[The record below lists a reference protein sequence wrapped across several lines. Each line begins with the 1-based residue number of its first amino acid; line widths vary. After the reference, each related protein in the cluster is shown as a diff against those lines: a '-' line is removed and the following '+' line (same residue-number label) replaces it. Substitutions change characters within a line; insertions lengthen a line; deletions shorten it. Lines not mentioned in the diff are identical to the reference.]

1 MMPATSEARLRV
13 TLVPHTHWDREWY
26 EPFAVFSERLEQ
38 MMDTLLDL
46 AADGFPHFHLDG
58 QTAMIDDYLE
68 RRPERAD
75 ELAALVRDGRLSAGP
90 WVTQMDEFLTSGES
104 HLRNVEMGLERAREL
119 GMALEVGYMP
129 DQFGHIGQM
138 PQILRLAGID
148 SAVVWRGV
156 PSAISTSAFRWQAPD
171 GSEVLTESLPFGYS
185 SGWALM
191 RAEEPEAL
199 AEVLERE
206 VERLL
211 PFTRND
217 RILVMVGYDHAGPDA
232 TLPERLEQAPMPSGT
247 EVTIGS
253 VAEHLA
259 GLEPRDDL
267 PVWRGELRSS
277 ARAHLLPNVYSA
289 RVHQKRERGRVESI
303 LERYAEP
310 LAALV
315 PGIAW
320 PEDELSRAWTLLL
333 WNGAHDSACGC
344 SHDQVAADVD
354 ARFVEARAIGHKVY
368 ERALTALGKQVRVP
382 GVIRFN
388 PSPFERDGVP
398 GLGWA
403 VVSGRPS
410 RDLVPVELEPVDGGV
425 SADGV
430 EIRLFDEPDVG
441 DLYTWCPTDDDAQPV
456 SPSAVSTDGAFYSRW
471 DGLRAVI
478 LVTRRADEPFLRL
491 DGIVQNERPD
501 HRLRLHVGLSHTT
514 DRASAG
520 SPFELVE
527 RPLVGEGSEGEAA
540 SPTGPARHVVMASG
554 TAVFH
559 EGVFE
564 YEVIDGREL
573 AITLLRCVGT
583 ISRERLATRPWPAG
597 PATPTPNAQMLGD
610 TAFALGIWPRATREG
625 LLRTW
630 ERFALPMVD
639 APASGTGD
647 LPSMGPLLEI
657 RGDTELS
664 GVRRRDGELEVCLWN
679 PYTGAP
685 AEAVVG
691 GRKVELGPAAISRVR
706 IRSRAVPR
714 TSGTTLSGGSS

>member
-1 MMPATSEARLRV
+1 MSTPAEPRLRV

-68 RRPERAD
+68 RRPERTD
-75 ELAALVRDGRLSAGP
+75 ELAALVREGRLSAGP

-104 HLRNVEMGLERAREL
+104 HLRNLEMGLERAQHL
-119 GMALEVGYMP
+119 GRALEIGYMP

-138 PQILRLAGID
+138 PQLLRLAGID
-148 SAVVWRGV
+148 RAVVWRGV
-156 PSAISTSAFRWQAPD
+156 PSAISTSTFRWQSPD

-199 AEVLERE
+199 AEILERE
-206 VERLL
+206 VERLR
-211 PFTRND
+211 PFTRSD

-232 TLPERLEQAPMPSGT
+232 TLPERLGRAPAPQRV
-247 EVTIGS
+247 ELTIGS
-253 VAEHLA
+253 VADHVGA
-259 GLEPRDDL
+259 LELRDDL

-289 RVHQKRERGRVESI
+289 RAHQKRERGRVESL
-303 LERYAEP
+303 LERYVEP

-315 PGIAW
+315 PGFAW
-320 PEDELSRAWTLLL
+320 PEDDLRRAWTLLL

-354 ARFVEARAIGHKVY
+354 ARFVAARAIGEAVLR
-368 ERALTALGKQVRVP
+368 RALASLGRQVRDP

-403 VVSGRPS
+403 VVERPS
-410 RDLVPVELEPVDGGV
+410 TDLVPVELEPVDGGV

-430 EIRLFDEPDVG
+430 EIRLFDDPDVG
-441 DLYTWCPTDDDAQPV
+441 DLYNWCPAEEGQRPTPPSSVSIDA
-456 SPSAVSTDGAFYSRW
+456 DGFIANW
-471 DGLRAVI
+471 DGLRV
-478 LVTRRADEPFLRL
+478 VGHVRRAAGEDFLRL
-491 DGIVQNERPD
+491 DATAYNERPD
-501 HRLRLHVGLSHTT
+501 HRVRLHVRLPSAT
-514 DRASAG
+514 DRAVAG
-520 SPFELVE
+520 SPFELVD

-540 SPTGPARHVVMASG
+540 SPTWPARHAVMASE

-597 PATPTPNAQMLGD
+597 PSTPTPNAQMRGE
-610 TAFALGIWPRATREG
+610 TSFVLGIWPGASIGG
-625 LLRTW
+625 LLLTW
-630 ERFALPMVD
+630 ERFALPIIEV
-639 APASGTGD
+639 PAIGGGD
-647 LPSMGPLLEI
+647 LPSIGPLLEI
-657 RGDTELS
+657 GGDVELS
-664 GVRRRDGELEVCLWN
+664 SVRRRDGELEVCLWN
-679 PYTGAP
+679 PQGNAP
-685 AEAVVG
+685 AQAVVG
-691 GRKVELGPAAISRVR
+691 GRRTELGPAAISRLRVDGR
-706 IRSRAVPR
+706 
-714 TSGTTLSGGSS
+714 

>member
-1 MMPATSEARLRV
+1 MSFPAEPPLRV

-75 ELAALVRDGRLSAGP
+75 ELATLVLEGRLSAGP

-104 HLRNVEMGLERAREL
+104 HLRNLEMGLERAQHL
-119 GMALEVGYMP
+119 GRALEVGYMP

-138 PQILRLAGID
+138 PQLLRLAGID
-148 SAVVWRGV
+148 RAVVWRGV
-156 PSAISTSAFRWQAPD
+156 PSAISTSTFRWQAPD
-171 GSEVLTESLPFGYS
+171 ASEVLTESLPFGYS
-185 SGWALM
+185 SGWALL

-199 AEVLERE
+199 AEILEGE
-206 VERLL
+206 VERLR
-211 PFTRND
+211 PFTRSD

-232 TLPERLEQAPMPSGT
+232 TLPERLERAPAPQGV
-247 EVTIGS
+247 ELTIGS
-253 VAEHLA
+253 VAEHVA
-259 GLEPRDDL
+259 GLEPREDL

-289 RVHQKRERGRVESI
+289 RVHQKRERGCVESI

-315 PGIAW
+315 PGFAW
-320 PEDELSRAWTLLL
+320 PEDELRRAWTLLL

-354 ARFVEARAIGHKVY
+354 GRFVEARAIGEGVL
-368 ERALTALGKQVRVP
+368 ERALASLGRQVRDP

-398 GLGWA
+398 EPGYA
-403 VVSGRPS
+403 I
-410 RDLVPVELEPVDGGV
+410 VPERRRRESTPIEFEPVDVGV

-430 EIRLFDEPDVG
+430 EIRLFDDPDVG
-441 DLYTWCPTDDDAQPV
+441 DLYNWCPAEWDQRPTP
-456 SPSAVSTDGAFYSRW
+456 PSSVSTDAHGFIANW
-471 DGLRAVI
+471 DGLQVATSLQRLAN
-478 LVTRRADEPFLRL
+478 EQYLRL
-491 DGIVQNERPD
+491 EVTVRNQRPD
-501 HRLRLHVGLSHTT
+501 HRLRLHVRLPNAT
-514 DRASAG
+514 DRAVAG

-527 RPLVGEGSEGEAA
+527 RPLVGEGSEREAA
-540 SPTGPARHVVMASG
+540 SPTWPARHVVMASD

-573 AITLLRCVGT
+573 AITLLRCVGS
-583 ISRERLATRPWPAG
+583 ISRERLATRPWSAG
-597 PATPTPNAQMLGD
+597 PSTPTPNAQMLGE
-610 TAFALGIWPRATREG
+610 TSFALGVWPGASIG
-625 LLRTW
+625 DLLPTW
-630 ERFALPMVD
+630 ERFALPIVD
-639 APASGTGD
+639 APAPGTGD
-647 LPSMGPLLEI
+647 LPSVGSLLEI
-657 RGDTELS
+657 RGDAELS
-664 GVRRRDGELEVCLWN
+664 SVRRRDGELEVCLWN
-679 PYTGAP
+679 SHRNGP
-685 AEAVVG
+685 ADAIVG
-691 GRKVELGPAAISRVR
+691 DRRVELGPAAISRVR
-706 IRSRAVPR
+706 VGRR
-714 TSGTTLSGGSS
+714 